1 MIVWRS
7 IEFRLTAWYSLLLLA
22 GLATLGAVLWF
33 GATHGM
39 VAAIDDLLE
48 ARVHHL
54 VDFVEAE
61 FGNELGDS
69 PEYEEGKVKGAVA
82 QVDLSGRSFAVGDVT
97 VHFDSETVFE
107 SESEPFGP
115 SSLREGQYVE
125 VDVERRGGAWFAAE
139 VSWESSFPEEFLE
152 ELHEYAR
159 AVPDGRLIRIRTQTG
174 EPLLPAGPEA
184 EGRSVVP
191 WRDPETSERTSDTIE
206 VSGGVF
212 RVLSTSADLAGR
224 PYQIQVAASLAA
236 VVATRE
242 RLLVWTLWVIPIG
255 VLLSFIGGYAISRGA
270 LRPVEDVAE
279 VASRMDVNR
288 LSERLPVPPTGDVL
302 QKLTETFNQMLG
314 RLESS
319 LKRLEEFT
327 ADASHELRSPVAV
340 IRTTAELALRQARK
354 AEDLRTDMVEIHGE
368 ATRLTEL
375 IGDLLTLARAD
386 SRADAAPM
394 SEVDLVSLA
403 QDGCDQFR
411 RMANGRKLEL
421 WAVQSGAMVWGHEPS
436 LRRLLVILLD
446 NAVRHPPEGA
456 AVRVSVFVIGDSI
469 FLEVAD
475 TGDGIPE
482 EELNRV
488 FDRFYRGDLSRNRSK
503 GGIGLGLSIAKWI
516 AESHGGEITARSE
529 VGKGTTFSVRFPRSR
544 GARKLV

>member
-1 MIVWRS
+1 M
-7 IEFRLTAWYSLLLLA
+7 
-22 GLATLGAVLWF
+22 
-33 GATHGM
+33 
-39 VAAIDDLLE
+39 
-48 ARVHHL
+48 
-54 VDFVEAE
+54 
-61 FGNELGDS
+61 
-69 PEYEEGKVKGAVA
+69 
-82 QVDLSGRSFAVGDVT
+82 
-97 VHFDSETVFE
+97 
-107 SESEPFGP
+107 
-115 SSLREGQYVE
+115 
-125 VDVERRGGAWFAAE
+125 
-139 VSWESSFPEEFLE
+139 
-152 ELHEYAR
+152 
-159 AVPDGRLIRIRTQTG
+159 PDGRLIRIRTQTG

-191 WRDPETSERTSDTIE
+191 WRAPETSERTSDTIE

-212 RVLSTSADLAGR
+212 RVLSTSANLVGR

-319 LKRLEEFT
+319 LKRLDEFT

-340 IRTTAELALRQARK
+340 IRTTAELALRQARTP
-354 AEDLRTDMVEIHGE
+354 EDLRADMTEIHEE

-375 IGDLLTLARAD
+375 IEDLLTLARAD
-386 SRADAAPM
+386 SRADAASM

-411 RMANGRKLEL
+411 RMANGRKLEFG
-421 WAVQSGAMVWGHEPS
+421 AVQNGAMVWGHEPS

-446 NAVRHPPEGA
+446 NAVRHTPEGA
-456 AVRVSVFVIGDSI
+456 AVRVSVFVIGNSI

-503 GGIGLGLSIAKWI
+503 EELDSDC
-516 AESHGGEITARSE
+516 
-529 VGKGTTFSVRFPRSR
+529 RSR
-544 GARKLV
+544 SG